1 LWGYCPTPERKVKR
15 HFVYFFT
22 KSILK
27 NSCEGFAGHATIYY
41 QSVQASDRGGDMHSG
56 DRVWRERGLRDAVLA
71 GDERA
76 WRTLYDES
84 FAGLYAYVLWRCAG
98 LRDRADEAAQETW
111 LTAVRRIGRFNPETG
126 GFAGWLRGIAA
137 NVLRNQIRRDRLRR
151 MSGRLPDLADDSG
164 RLRDPARQ
172 AERIAIALSALP
184 DRYEA
189 VLRAKYLEGRSVA
202 DIALEV
208 GETSKAIESLL
219 SRARQAFRDAYGTEE
234 DAHHA

>member
-1 LWGYCPTPERKVKR
+1 M
-15 HFVYFFT
+15 
-22 KSILK
+22 
-27 NSCEGFAGHATIYY
+27 CEGFADPVTIYY
-41 QSVQASDRGGDMHSG
+41 QSVQASRRGGDMHSG

-98 LRDRADEAAQETW
+98 LRDRADEAVQETW
-111 LTAVRRIGRFNPETG
+111 LTAVRRVGRFDLDAG
-126 GFAGWLRGIAA
+126 SFAGWLHGIAA
-137 NVLRNQIRRDRLRR
+137 NVLRNQFRRHQRRERQRRPLSDETPAVPDAERDRLDR
-151 MSGRLPDLADDSG
+151 
-164 RLRDPARQ
+164 
-172 AERIAIALSALP
+172 AERIAAALNALP

-202 DIALEV
+202 DIALDV
-208 GETSKAIESLL
+208 RETPKAIESLL

-234 DAHHA
+234 DEHHA